1 MKVKQIGLYYDL
13 SFYWIEKKRGLT
25 LCGAIKNLFKKKKY
39 KFTVYQ
45 KLKPRKD
52 PLKKTLFKSQFSF
65 LMRPKTKLRKWS

>member
-13 SFYWIEKKRGLT
+13 SLYWIEKKRGLT

-52 PLKKTLFKSQFSF
+52 PLKKHF
-65 LMRPKTKLRKWS
+65 LKANSAFLCDQKPS

>member
-13 SFYWIEKKRGLT
+13 SLYWIKKRGLT
-25 LCGAIKNLFKKKKY
+25 LCGVIKNLFKKKKY

-52 PLKKTLFKSQFSF
+52 PLKKNTF
-65 LMRPKTKLRKWS
+65 